1 MLKEKGKKQQRKRTQ
16 KKGKQKTT
24 KGSLFCAIIH
34 TYFKMLEPYA
44 VKAARTV
51 LRGGK
56 IERSYL
62 SQFDTQ
68 VPLTVNDEW

>member
-1 MLKEKGKKQQRKRTQ
+1 MLKEKRKKRKKRQ
-16 KKGKQKTT
+16 KKGK
-24 KGSLFCAIIH
+24 KGSLFGAKGSASH

-44 VKAARTV
+44 MKVARTV

-68 VPLTVNDEW
+68 LPLTVNDEW

>member
-1 MLKEKGKKQQRKRTQ
+1 MLKEIKGKKEKEV
-16 KKGKQKTT
+16 KKEK
-24 KGSLFCAIIH
+24 KGSLFCAIYH

-44 VKAARTV
+44 VKVARTV

-68 VPLTVNDEW
+68 LPLTVNDEW

>member
-1 MLKEKGKKQQRKRTQ
+1 MLKEKKRNRETGKKE
-16 KKGKQKTT
+16 
-24 KGSLFCAIIH
+24 SLFCAIYH

-68 VPLTVNDEW
+68 LPLTVNDEW

>member
-1 MLKEKGKKQQRKRTQ
+1 MLREKKEKRTQ
-16 KKGKQKTT
+16 KRK
-24 KGSLFCAIIH
+24 KGSLLCAIYH

-68 VPLTVNDEW
+68 LPLTVNDEW